1 MLASGKHRKHRNRA
15 EADQLAAEYEASGVS
30 QAEFCRQ
37 RDLPLKTLAR
47 YVARFRKQSVSGN
60 EPHKPQRFVAVEVA
74 GRNSAGCDELTVL
87 LPGGLRIEVKRGF
100 DAGTLRQ
107 LIAALEA
114 R

>member
-1 MLASGKHRKHRNRA
+1 
-15 EADQLAAEYEASGVS
+15 VS

-47 YVARFRKQSVSGN
+47 YVARFRKQSASGN

-74 GRNSAGCDELTVL
+74 GGNSAGGDALTVL
-87 LPGGLRIEVKRGF
+87 LPCGLRIGVKRGF

-107 LIAALEA
+107 LIAVLEA
-114 R
+114 

>member
-1 MLASGKHRKHRNRA
+1 MLAAGKHRRHRNRA

-74 GRNSAGCDELTVL
+74 AGCDELTVL

>member
-1 MLASGKHRKHRNRA
+1 M
-15 EADQLAAEYEASGVS
+15 S

-47 YVARFRKQSVSGN
+47 YVARLRKQSASSN
-60 EPHKPQRFVAVEVA
+60 EPHQPQRFVAVQVA

-100 DAGTLRQ
+100 DAGTLRE
-107 LIAALEA
+107 LIAVLEA
-114 R
+114 